1 MAKQIEQHRWDYVSN
16 KNDFSDSDFVTGNKF
31 TYPIA
36 QLGIQTL
43 PGVVFYLNGNTHA
56 LRTGASGIFD
66 LETKEGARINK
77 LQFSEESIKRI
88 NNGRNYLIVDIL
100 HEGREEG

>member
-1 MAKQIEQHRWDYVSN
+1 MAKQIKQYRWSYSDV
-16 KNDFSDSDFVTGNKF
+16 NDFSKNNFVTGNEF
-31 TYPIA
+31 TDAYPIA

-66 LETKEGARINK
+66 LETKEGARISK

-88 NNGRNYLIVDIL
+88 NNGRSYLIIDIL
-100 HEGREEG
+100 SGEEG